1 MPSYQYPLPD
11 NGAKNHASSGHR
23 PADVAVTHRLATW
36 ETCIMNKH
44 YPAVL
49 ITILAAL
56 LIAGCSGGGVDI
68 NVSGTTTSLPSQGYS
83 VHTLQFSN
91 VDFDEIEIM
100 NSFAVVVQYG
110 DHFDIEIEIDSQYRD
125 LVSVSQDGVRLK
137 VQFDPAFQGDIR
149 AQVARGIVT
158 LPLLNELRTSG
169 SAFVD
174 FAGFTQSTLRIR
186 QSGSSHVE
194 GSNGRID
201 FIDANLSGSS
211 NLQLTNVLP
220 AAASNVELSGSSHV
234 ALYMM
239 DGATITG
246 SASGSANVG
255 YFGNDVSVLVSTS
268 NAATVTWLGSDAN

>member
-1 MPSYQYPLPD
+1 
-11 NGAKNHASSGHR
+11 
-23 PADVAVTHRLATW
+23 
-36 ETCIMNKH
+36 MNIH
-44 YPAVL
+44 YRAVL
-49 ITILAAL
+49 LTTFVAL
-56 LIAGCSGGGVDI
+56 LIGACSGGGVDI
-68 NVSGTTTSLPSQGYS
+68 NVSGTTTLPPPQSYN
-83 VHTLQFSN
+83 VNTLRFSN
-91 VDFDEIEIM
+91 VDFDEIEIL

-110 DHFDIEIEIDSQYRD
+110 DHFDVEIEIDSQFRD

-137 VQFDPAFQGDIR
+137 IQFDPAFQGDIR

-201 FIDANLSGSS
+201 FIDASLSGSS
-211 NLQLTNVLP
+211 KLSLTNLLP
-220 AAASNVELSGSSHV
+220 VAASNVRLSGSSHA

-268 NAATVTWLGSDAN
+268 NSASVTWLGYDAN